1 MTFKK
6 LNLTLL
12 LMAFT
17 FLNAS
22 QSYED
27 YTKEQNSQFTKY
39 VTDIDSE
46 YKEYKKAYQKAFTEY
61 SNNISNKWPELDT
74 STKDKWVEYGK
85 DFNSKKKVDFKRNE
99 ITLEVIAENKEEAK
113 QKLKELSN
121 NILKDNV
128 QNAYKNDQL
137 QQKIDKIT
145 KKPKKIINKNKVIG
159 DVVSKKYLLNNIN
172 NIKTKKIKNTK
183 KFIYTVN
190 VKLPSNTT
198 IKKAKSFKVSVLKN
212 AKKSKIPAELI
223 YAIMHSESSFNP
235 MARSHIPAFG
245 LMQIVPKT
253 AGIDTYKYLYGKKKL
268 LSSNYLYNANNNI
281 RIGSTYL
288 HILYY
293 RYLRKI
299 KNPISKMYCTI
310 AAYNTGA
317 GNVAKAFIGTYNI
330 NKASKKINSMT
341 HSEVYKHLRLN
352 LPHDET
358 KQYLLKVNNR
368 VSAYKKLIGN
378 EI

>member
-1 MTFKK
+1 MNYKK
-6 LNLTLL
+6 PILALL
-12 LMAFT
+12 LVTFT
-17 FLNAS
+17 FLDAS
-22 QSYED
+22 QSYQD
-27 YTKEQNSQFTKY
+27 YIKEQNSQFTKY

-46 YKEYKKAYQKAFTEY
+46 YKNYKEAYQKAFSQY
-61 SNNISNKWPELDT
+61 SNNISNKWPTLDT
-74 STKDKWVEYGK
+74 STKNKWVEYGK
-85 DFNSKKKVDFKRNE
+85 EFDTKKKVDFKKNE
-99 ITLEVIAENKEEAK
+99 ITIEVIAKNKEEAEIK
-113 QKLKELSN
+113 IKKLSN
-121 NILKDNV
+121 SLVKDNI
-128 QNAYKNDQL
+128 QSAYKNDQL
-137 QQKIDKIT
+137 QQKIDQIT
-145 KKPKKIINKNKVIG
+145 KKPKKIINKDKVIG
-159 DVVSKKYLLNNIN
+159 DIIDKEYLLK
-172 NIKTKKIKNTK
+172 NIKNIKAKKIKNTK
-183 KFIYTVN
+183 KFIYSVN

-212 AKKSKIPAELI
+212 AKESKIPAELI

-235 MARSHIPAFG
+235 MARSYVPAFG

-253 AGIDTYKYLYGKKKL
+253 AGIDTYNFLYGKKKL

-281 RIGSTYL
+281 KIGSSYL

-293 RYLRKI
+293 RYLKKI

-341 HSEVYKHLRLN
+341 PSEVYKHLRLN

-378 EI
+378 QI